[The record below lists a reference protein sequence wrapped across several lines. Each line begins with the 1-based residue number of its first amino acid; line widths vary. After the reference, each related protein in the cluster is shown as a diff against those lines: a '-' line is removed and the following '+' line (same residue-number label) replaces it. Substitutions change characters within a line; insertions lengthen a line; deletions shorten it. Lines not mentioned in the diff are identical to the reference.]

1 MYRICILRH
10 KLKMIWFSI
19 NKAEG
24 NIQKDYDNTDEK
36 SDEESKSEAMSEGAV
51 ERKQKEILA
60 LRETAKNYTETLET
74 YIEKL
79 INDKKEEDKK
89 KQELMKP
96 I

>member
-51 ERKQKEILA
+51 ERK
-60 LRETAKNYTETLET
+60 
-74 YIEKL
+74 
-79 INDKKEEDKK
+79 
-89 KQELMKP
+89 
-96 I
+96 